1 MANCIGDALD
11 PGKFK
16 IFRIGVEPT
25 VRFKGSPLFQLVGY
39 EPFGLR
45 NKTQQRK
52 VKTSVFDYIE
62 ICSCAHSRSV
72 HLYVSDAAVG
82 KESSDVLAEQQHCG
96 IGKHIFTVTLYDK
109 LAGTEYL
116 LIALMYRSDFLPV
129 GVEQFSIK
137 IVHCSILTNFFFV
150 VGDTL
155 FVFQLP
161 DFLDSKFTGF
171 VSNPKKYLVFGS

>member
-1 MANCIGDALD
+1 M
-11 PGKFK
+11 
-16 IFRIGVEPT
+16 
-25 VRFKGSPLFQLVGY
+25 
-39 EPFGLR
+39 
-45 NKTQQRK
+45 
-52 VKTSVFDYIE
+52 
-62 ICSCAHSRSV
+62 
-72 HLYVSDAAVG
+72 
-82 KESSDVLAEQQHCG
+82 
-96 IGKHIFTVTLYDK
+96 TLYDE